1 MANPVSPAAPPE
13 YQNVLV
19 DAGAPVCTVTVNRP
33 AVLNALDAR
42 TLIELD
48 QVFAGIELLAEKPDG
63 VRCVI
68 LTGAGEKAF
77 VAGADIAAM
86 STLGVEEARR
96 FSELGRRL
104 SLRVEALAVPVIA
117 AVNGF
122 ALGGGLELALL
133 CDFMVGTSTAKFG
146 QPEVNVGVLPGFG
159 GTQRLVRRIGIARAR
174 QLLFTGELIGAEE
187 ARAIGLCNEI
197 VPAADLMTR
206 CRVLA
211 ERIAS
216 RAPLAIAAT
225 KRALR
230 CGEDLPLERALGF
243 EQGEFAGLFG
253 TQDQKEGMRAFLEKR
268 PPRWS
273 GR

>member
-1 MANPVSPAAPPE
+1 MASAAAYQNILSDGAAP
-13 YQNVLV
+13 VR
-19 DAGAPVCTVTVNRP
+19 TITVNRP
-33 AVLNALDAR
+33 AVLNALDAT
-42 TLIELD
+42 TLIELEAA
-48 QVFAGIELLAEKPDG
+48 FAAIDAEAQKPDG

-86 STLGVEEARR
+86 AKMGVEEARR
-96 FSELGRRL
+96 FSDLGRRL
-104 SLRVEALAVPVIA
+104 ATRVAALSVPVVA

-133 CDFMVGTSTAKFG
+133 CDFMIGAATAKFG

-159 GTQRLVRRIGIARAR
+159 ATQLLVRRVGIAWAR
-174 QLLFTGELIGAEE
+174 QLLYTGELIGAEE
-187 ARAIGLCNEI
+187 ARTIGLINE
-197 VPAADLMTR
+197 VVAPADLLGR
-206 CRVLA
+206 ARALA

-225 KRALR
+225 KRAIR
-230 CGEDLPLERALGF
+230 AGEDVPFERGIYF

-253 TQDQKEGMRAFLEKR
+253 TEDQKEGMRAFLEKR
-268 PPRWS
+268 PPQWTRS
-273 GR
+273 

>member
-1 MANPVSPAAPPE
+1 MATSAAPGANLL
-13 YQNVLV
+13 NVLV
-19 DAGAPVCTVTVNRP
+19 DDGAPVRTVTVNRP

-48 QVFAGIELLAEKPDG
+48 EVFAGIERAAEPADG

-133 CDFMVGTSTAKFG
+133 CDFIIAAAHAKFG

-159 GTQRLVRRIGIARAR
+159 GTQRLVRRIGIGRAR
-174 QLLFTGELIGAEE
+174 QLLYSGELVGADE
-187 ARAIGLCNEI
+187 ARAMGLANEI
-197 VPAADLMTR
+197 TPPGDLMTR
-206 CRVLA
+206 CRAIA

-230 CGEDLPLERALGF
+230 AGEDLPLERGLSF

-253 TQDQKEGMRAFLEKR
+253 TEDQKEGMRAFLEKR
-268 PPRWS
+268 PPRWQ